1 MPGAGAYARPEGPG
15 RARWTA
21 KLLRV
26 SDMNPKFSE
35 LFDSKLSASKCCLL
49 MLFITQSCPA
59 LCDHWDYSLP
69 GSSVL

>member
-49 MLFITQSCPA
+49 MLFS
-59 LCDHWDYSLP
+59 HSVVSGSL
-69 GSSVL
+69 